1 MEDTKGRYDMAKFED
16 VILNIPEF
24 AQIEVD
30 VIMKSINDLIITY
43 QKDPLKSSLL
53 NRIFLYFANYI

>member
-1 MEDTKGRYDMAKFED
+1 MAKFED